1 VKLLVELLAIVEPH
15 CVPPAVT
22 IPGAKRREESLHA
35 QHSAVLAKIN
45 VPVVSYDW
53 HAERFKVSAAQLC
66 QSGFM
71 LYAKHMSEFNI
82 MMSLFDDLSITCH

>member
-1 VKLLVELLAIVEPH
+1 VKLLVELLATVEPH

-45 VPVVSYDW
+45 VPVVSYLQL
-53 HAERFKVSAAQLC
+53 ERFKVFAAQLC
-66 QSGFM
+66 QFGFM

>member
-1 VKLLVELLAIVEPH
+1 MKLLVELLATVEPH

-35 QHSAVLAKIN
+35 QHYAVLAKIN

-53 HAERFKVSAAQLC
+53 H
-66 QSGFM
+66 
-71 LYAKHMSEFNI
+71 
-82 MMSLFDDLSITCH
+82 